1 MAARRAIL
9 DSETLED
16 PTLMAFQRGSARRAF
31 ADDETDDVLCSV
43 ASASAARRVVAEPI
57 SFDPD
62 EPLTS
67 TRRLPRITETAQ
79 PVKAAKDSVRL
90 RRGLLGVAA
99 AATASAALVLPS
111 AMSTVTAQPATID
124 AATVERTVAVSRS
137 VERAELVTPVT
148 EAEAQASAD
157 AEAAVLAEQERL
169 AAAEE
174 ADRAAEAARIAEE
187 ERLAAEA
194 KAAEEAAAAQTA
206 AAATTTN
213 QAGSTYTGVPTA
225 PAVSSGTCAY
235 GDGSNLGLTYQAQ
248 AAFQVICAQ
257 FPNVTSY
264 GGWRAS
270 ADDHGAGQAIDIMI
284 SGSAGWDIANFLV
297 ANASALHVEYV
308 IYSQQIWGNWG
319 GGFTYMED
327 RGSITQNHYDHVHVT
342 IR

>member
-1 MAARRAIL
+1 M
-9 DSETLED
+9 S
-16 PTLMAFQRGSARRAF
+16 
-31 ADDETDDVLCSV
+31 
-43 ASASAARRVVAEPI
+43 I
-57 SFDPD
+57 SFANALGIH
-62 EPLTS
+62 ENALNF
-67 TRRLPRITETAQ
+67 RAQ
-79 PVKAAKDSVRL
+79 
-90 RRGLLGVAA
+90 
-99 AATASAALVLPS
+99 
-111 AMSTVTAQPATID
+111 
-124 AATVERTVAVSRS
+124 
-137 VERAELVTPVT
+137 RAEVLANNIANADTPNYK
-148 EAEAQASAD
+148 ARD
-157 AEAAVLAEQERL
+157 LDFAAVLAEQERL

-284 SGSAGWDIANFLV
+284 SGPAGWDIANFLV

>member
-1 MAARRAIL
+1 
-9 DSETLED
+9 
-16 PTLMAFQRGSARRAF
+16 MAFQRGSARRAF

-43 ASASAARRVVAEPI
+43 GSASAARRVVAEPI

-67 TRRLPRITETAQ
+67 TRRLPRITETVQ
-79 PVKAAKDSVRL
+79 PAKAAKDSVRL

-174 ADRAAEAARIAEE
+174 ADRAAEAARLAEE
-187 ERLAAEA
+187 ERLAAEAKAAEA

>member
-1 MAARRAIL
+1 
-9 DSETLED
+9 
-16 PTLMAFQRGSARRAF
+16 MAFRRGSARRAF
-31 ADDETDDVLCSV
+31 VDDETDDVLCSV
-43 ASASAARRVVAEPI
+43 GSASAARRVVAEPI
-57 SFDPD
+57 GFDAD

-111 AMSTVTAQPATID
+111 AMSTVTAQPTTIEV
-124 AATVERTVAVSRS
+124 ATVERTVAVSRS

-157 AEAAVLAEQERL
+157 AEAAALAEQERL
-169 AAAEE
+169 AAEE

-187 ERLAAEA
+187 ERLAAEAEAAEA

-284 SGSAGWDIANFLV
+284 SGPAGWDIANFLV

>member
-1 MAARRAIL
+1 
-9 DSETLED
+9 
-16 PTLMAFQRGSARRAF
+16 MAFRRGSARRAF
-31 ADDETDDVLCSV
+31 VDDATDDVLCSV
-43 ASASAARRVVAEPI
+43 GSASAARRLVAEPI
-57 SFDPD
+57 GFDAD

-194 KAAEEAAAAQTA
+194 KAAEAKAAEEAAAAQTAA

>member
-57 SFDPD
+57 GFDAD

-79 PVKAAKDSVRL
+79 PGKAAKDSVRL

-174 ADRAAEAARIAEE
+174 ADRAAEAARLAEE

>member
-1 MAARRAIL
+1 MAAHRAIQN
-9 DSETLED
+9 SETAED
-16 PTLMAFQRGSARRAF
+16 LTLKAFQRSSAPRAF
-31 ADDETDDVLCSV
+31 VENQSDDVLSSVATTSV
-43 ASASAARRVVAEPI
+43 ASRSVVTQIGFE
-57 SFDPD
+57 PD

-67 TRRLPRITETAQ
+67 TRQLPRITRGQQA
-79 PVKAAKDSVRL
+79 PVKAARDSARL

-111 AMSTVTAQPATID
+111 AMSTVTAQPATVD
-124 AATVERTVAVSRS
+124 VATVERNAAVSRS
-137 VERAELVTPVT
+137 LARTELVAPVT
-148 EAEAQASAD
+148 EAEAQAN
-157 AEAAVLAEQERL
+157 AEAAKRAEQARL
-169 AAAEE
+169 AAEE
-174 ADRAAEAARIAEE
+174 AARVAEAARIAEE

-194 KAAEEAAAAQTA
+194 KAAEEAAAEAA
-206 AAATTTN
+206 AAATNTN
-213 QAGSTYTGVPTA
+213 QASSTYTSAQTA

-235 GDGSNLGLTYQAQ
+235 GDGSSLGLTYQAQ

-270 ADDHGAGQAIDIMI
+270 SDDHGAGQAIDIMI
-284 SGSAGWDIANFLV
+284 SGSAGWEVANFLV

>member
-57 SFDPD
+57 GFDAD

>member
-1 MAARRAIL
+1 
-9 DSETLED
+9 
-16 PTLMAFQRGSARRAF
+16 MAFRRGSARRAF
-31 ADDETDDVLCSV
+31 VDDETDDVLCSV
-43 ASASAARRVVAEPI
+43 GSASAARRVVAEPI
-57 SFDPD
+57 GFDAD

-111 AMSTVTAQPATID
+111 AMSTVTAQPTTIEV
-124 AATVERTVAVSRS
+124 ATVERTVAVSRS

-157 AEAAVLAEQERL
+157 AEAAALAEQERL
-169 AAAEE
+169 AAEE

-187 ERLAAEA
+187 ERLAAEAEAAEA

-284 SGSAGWDIANFLV
+284 SGPAGWDIANFLV
-297 ANASALHVEYV
+297 ANASALNVEYV

>member
-1 MAARRAIL
+1 
-9 DSETLED
+9 
-16 PTLMAFQRGSARRAF
+16 MAFQRGSARRAF

-57 SFDPD
+57 GFDAD

-137 VERAELVTPVT
+137 VERDELVTPVT
-148 EAEAQASAD
+148 EAQASAD

-169 AAAEE
+169 AAEE
-174 ADRAAEAARIAEE
+174 TDRAAEAARLAEE
-187 ERLAAEA
+187 ERLAAEAKAAEA
-194 KAAEEAAAAQTA
+194 KAAEEAAAAQTAA

-284 SGSAGWDIANFLV
+284 SGPAGWDIANFLV

>member
-1 MAARRAIL
+1 
-9 DSETLED
+9 
-16 PTLMAFQRGSARRAF
+16 MAFQRGSARRAF

-57 SFDPD
+57 GFDAD

-194 KAAEEAAAAQTA
+194 KAAEDAAAAQTAA

>member
-67 TRRLPRITETAQ
+67 TRRLPRITETVQ
-79 PVKAAKDSVRL
+79 PAKAAKDSVRL

-137 VERAELVTPVT
+137 VAVALSVLLNRLYPTRRSGLVLPKV
-148 EAEAQASAD
+148 SSS
-157 AEAAVLAEQERL
+157 VVP
-169 AAAEE
+169 
-174 ADRAAEAARIAEE
+174 
-187 ERLAAEA
+187 EA
-194 KAAEEAAAAQTA
+194 K
-206 AAATTTN
+206 
-213 QAGSTYTGVPTA
+213 S
-225 PAVSSGTCAY
+225 
-235 GDGSNLGLTYQAQ
+235 
-248 AAFQVICAQ
+248 
-257 FPNVTSY
+257 
-264 GGWRAS
+264 R
-270 ADDHGAGQAIDIMI
+270 
-284 SGSAGWDIANFLV
+284 
-297 ANASALHVEYV
+297 
-308 IYSQQIWGNWG
+308 
-319 GGFTYMED
+319 
-327 RGSITQNHYDHVHVT
+327 R
-342 IR
+342 

>member
-57 SFDPD
+57 GFDAD

-174 ADRAAEAARIAEE
+174 ADRAAEAARLAEE

-284 SGSAGWDIANFLV
+284 SGPAGWDIANFLV

>member
-1 MAARRAIL
+1 
-9 DSETLED
+9 
-16 PTLMAFQRGSARRAF
+16 MAFQRGSARRAF